1 MVTGVSAGARH
12 LLASHI
18 SISSFLHR
26 GQDTEHCLI
35 LIHCT
40 TGVTLLP
47 VSQEILRMFHISFI
61 RFIQPKQ
68 IQKLEREVNILWWTP
83 PSPVYAPGPVLPE
96 PPSPV

>member
-1 MVTGVSAGARH
+1 MVMVTPGSCFDHCYVTLSVLITMVTGLSAWARH

-47 VSQEILRMFHISFI
+47 VSPEILTMLHIYFI
-61 RFIQPKQ
+61 RLIQPKQ
-68 IQKLEREVNILWWTP
+68 KQKLEREVNI
-83 PSPVYAPGPVLPE
+83 
-96 PPSPV
+96 